1 MLDKNGG
8 STRSHNRYLKNCIKK
23 QLKSFY
29 VMESRVSSNCNRNI
43 YRHSTPEEEVNRKED
58 TLGKIAKGRQIATN
72 SNVYASQIQILAR
85 FYSIT

>member
-1 MLDKNGG
+1 MPDKNGG
-8 STRSHNRYLKNCIKK
+8 SIRSHNRYLKKCVKK

-43 YRHSTPEEEVNRKED
+43 YRRSTPEEEVNRKED
-58 TLGKIAKGRQIATN
+58 TLGKIA
-72 SNVYASQIQILAR
+72 R

>member
-8 STRSHNRYLKNCIKK
+8 STRSHNRYLKNCVKK

-43 YRHSTPEEEVNRKED
+43 YGHSTPEEEVNRKED

>member
-8 STRSHNRYLKNCIKK
+8 STRSHNRYLKNCVKK

-43 YRHSTPEEEVNRKED
+43 YRHFTPEEEVNRKED
-58 TLGKIAKGRQIATN
+58 TLGKIAKGRQIATD

>member
-8 STRSHNRYLKNCIKK
+8 STRSHNRYLKNCVKK

-43 YRHSTPEEEVNRKED
+43 YRHSTAEEEVNRKED
-58 TLGKIAKGRQIATN
+58 TLGKIAKGRQIATD

-85 FYSIT
+85 CYSIT